1 MGIRRDSRTL
11 THRNVPRRPEQPLP
25 LRIDHVLFAVDD
37 LDIAH
42 REVERR
48 FGLRSIEGGR
58 HPAWGTANRIV
69 PLGDT
74 YIELVAVA
82 DPDIAATTVFGRWVA
97 AGHPGRPLGWAVRTD
112 ELDAVV
118 ERLGMPIA
126 AGSRQTPAGDVL
138 RWRSAGVPEAAAEP
152 ALPFFI
158 EWAAGS
164 AFPGAA
170 AVDHPGGG
178 ATLKRLSFTGD
189 ADRITAWLGDDDLPI
204 DIEPGVARPARLV
217 LARPGGDI
225 QFDW

>member
-1 MGIRRDSRTL
+1 MTL
-11 THRNVPRRPEQPLP
+11 H
-25 LRIDHVLFAVDD
+25 IDHVLFAVDD
-37 LDIAH
+37 LDIAA
-42 REVERR
+42 REVEMR
-48 FGLRSIEGGR
+48 FGLASIEGGR

-74 YIELVAVA
+74 YVELVAVA
-82 DPDIAATTVFGRWVA
+82 DPDIAATTAFGRWVA
-97 AGHPGRPLGWAVRTD
+97 AGRSGRPLGWAVRTD
-112 ELDAVV
+112 ALDAVAD
-118 ERLGMPIA
+118 RIGLSIA

-138 RWRSAGVPEAAAEP
+138 RWRSAGVPESAAEP

-158 EWAAGS
+158 EWADGS

-178 ATLKRLSFTGD
+178 ATLKRLSLTGD
-189 ADRITAWLGDDDLPI
+189 ADRVAVWMGDHDLPI
-204 DIEPGVARPARLV
+204 DIGSGLAGPAQLV